1 MTKIIFLFII
11 LVLFNL
17 SAIFN
22 VGYMIGRY
30 DINILYSLPIAV
42 MTLWVSDMYFIR
54 YIKVKIMEYKEEIE
68 FGNGKIKTIE
78 YKESTDE

>member
-22 VGYMIGRY
+22 IGYIIGKY
-30 DINILYSLPIAV
+30 EDVNILYSLPIAI

-54 YIKVKIMEYKEEIE
+54 YIRVKIMEYKEELE
-68 FGNGKIKTIE
+68 FKVE
-78 YKESTDE
+78 D